1 MRNAQPPEHPPTPE
15 PADELNAVHSGYLA
29 AGGTNKNPTI
39 LSSNMKRS
47 VISGGQPVLIYQGA
61 LRTPAGCALD

>member
-29 AGGTNKNPTI
+29 AGGTNKI
-39 LSSNMKRS
+39 RLFWA
-47 VISGGQPVLIYQGA
+47 LI
-61 LRTPAGCALD
+61 